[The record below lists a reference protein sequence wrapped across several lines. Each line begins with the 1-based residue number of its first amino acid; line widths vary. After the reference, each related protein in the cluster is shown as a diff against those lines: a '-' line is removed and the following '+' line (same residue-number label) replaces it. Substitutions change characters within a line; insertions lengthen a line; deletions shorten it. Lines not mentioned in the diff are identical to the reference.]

1 MGSIPGLRRS
11 PEGGNSNSLQF
22 LAWKIA
28 WKVEPGGL
36 HSMGLQRF
44 GHDRA
49 TEHTRR
55 ESRME
60 DSQSPTNWP

>member
-1 MGSIPGLRRS
+1 MVKNSPAGAGDTETGSIPGLRRS

-44 GHDRA
+44 GHD
-49 TEHTRR
+49 
-55 ESRME
+55 
-60 DSQSPTNWP
+60 